1 VPTSRFADGAPGRSK
16 EAEHENTNFRHY
28 RDGAVDTVNSS
39 KSSPPTPLAV
49 GPSPPRR
56 LRLVTIAKAL
66 RWLLLTVLVVLTLR
80 LMVVDPAPI
89 WRLGNIQTHVLVSM
103 VSLMVLNQWLMS
115 LRFKLVMKRCAGAQL
130 SHWRWFQVIS
140 VGQFLNLFV
149 PQLGHLYRASVL
161 ERQVGLSYTAYATG
175 LFVYSWFEVLVG
187 TLLAVVVVASH
198 DCALRVAG
206 VPVLPL
212 LAVGLTVLFLLPW
225 VVDALVS
232 RAQFRSNSAVSML
245 DRARDS
251 LARAR
256 VALRDRTFVAAF
268 VVLNLAVTVE
278 HVVMLALA
286 FHAVGGGPGINRLV
300 LFQVLLKLT
309 NQIAITPGNV
319 GISELAYGALS
330 GASSTSAQHG
340 IAAAL
345 VIRTLGTL
353 VIVGLGLASGA
364 GSVLRQHRREVRSSA
379 APQSK
384 PDRSGER
391 HG

>member
-1 VPTSRFADGAPGRSK
+1 
-16 EAEHENTNFRHY
+16 
-28 RDGAVDTVNSS
+28 
-39 KSSPPTPLAV
+39 
-49 GPSPPRR
+49 
-56 LRLVTIAKAL
+56 
-66 RWLLLTVLVVLTLR
+66 
-80 LMVVDPAPI
+80 
-89 WRLGNIQTHVLVSM
+89 
-103 VSLMVLNQWLMS
+103 
-115 LRFKLVMKRCAGAQL
+115 
-130 SHWRWFQVIS
+130 
-140 VGQFLNLFV
+140 
-149 PQLGHLYRASVL
+149 
-161 ERQVGLSYTAYATG
+161 
-175 LFVYSWFEVLVG
+175 
-187 TLLAVVVVASH
+187 
-198 DCALRVAG
+198 
-206 VPVLPL
+206 
-212 LAVGLTVLFLLPW
+212 
-225 VVDALVS
+225 
-232 RAQFRSNSAVSML
+232 ML